1 MNKELLEERT
11 KIEELVKERELL
23 LSVIDNVSVLEQDRI
38 FERVRGLT
46 AYIKYHK
53 GQIERIISEQEWQ
66 ECNR

>member
-11 KIEELVKERELL
+11 KIEDLIEERELL
-23 LSVIDNVSVLEQDRI
+23 LSIIDNVSYSEQDRI

-46 AYIKYHK
+46 SYIKYHQ